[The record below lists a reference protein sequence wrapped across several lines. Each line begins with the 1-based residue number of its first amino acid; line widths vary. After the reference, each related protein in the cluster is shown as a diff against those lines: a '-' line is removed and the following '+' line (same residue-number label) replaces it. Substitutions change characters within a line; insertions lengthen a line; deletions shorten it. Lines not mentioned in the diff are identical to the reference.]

1 MFMKQLWLV
10 MRQTF
15 MTRVKTGG
23 YWMLVLSPILIV
35 GIIAGITFFMQA
47 TQNKDTPTVA
57 VVNQPQLTQAL
68 RQDTQ
73 LDAELTDVSSKTVA
87 EQDLAAKKI
96 DGVLTES
103 NGKYTYA
110 YTSDSHEMNQDAL
123 QAGINQYAML
133 NKAQKLELSSQD
145 LTELMRSPE
154 LKMVVQSDKGN
165 ADGGAAATANYALAV
180 ALGIFIFV
188 FLNAYVSM
196 IAQEIANEKSSR
208 IMEILLATTSPA
220 VQFFGKI
227 GGISLLALLHGVIYI
242 AAGGIFALVAPN
254 NEMLVQAK
262 SVLVGVDWSFGLMT
276 LAIVF
281 VAIVLYMVLTAM
293 IAAMVNDLSQV
304 QQAVSPITY
313 LSMISYMLTFMLNG
327 NAHNVVLQV
336 LSYLPFF
343 SQTLMPARLGLQY
356 ATMTDAWMALILE
369 IGALIVLSYYGLRI
383 YKRNVLTYQEGNL
396 LKPMWRS
403 ITKMLKIS
411 TIDSH

>member
-57 VVNQPQLTQAL
+57 VVNQPALTQAL
-68 RQDTQ
+68 RADAQ
-73 LDAELTDVSSKTVA
+73 LDAKLTDVSSKTTA
-87 EQDLAAKKI
+87 DQDLAQKKI
-96 DGVLTES
+96 DGILTES
-103 NGKYTYA
+103 NGQYTYA
-110 YTSDSHEMNQDAL
+110 YTSDSQEMNQEAL
-123 QAGINQYAML
+123 QAGINQYTMI
-133 NKAQKLELSSQD
+133 NKAQKLNLSTED
-145 LTELMRSPE
+145 LTELMQAPD
-154 LKMVVQSDKGN
+154 LKMIVQSDKGN
-165 ADGGAAATANYALAV
+165 ADGSAAAAANYALAV

-188 FLNAYVSM
+188 FLNAYVGM

-227 GGISLLALLHGVIYI
+227 GGVSLLALLHGIIYI
-242 AAGGIFALVAPN
+242 IVGGSFAIFAPK
-254 NEMLVQAK
+254 NEMLLQAK
-262 SVLVGVDWSFGLMT
+262 SVLVGVDWRFGLMT
-276 LAIVF
+276 LVIVF

-327 NAHNVVLQV
+327 NAHNAVLQV

-356 ATMTDAWMALILE
+356 ATMTDAWFALILE
-369 IGALIVLSYYGLRI
+369 TGALIILSYYGLRI

-396 LKPMWRS
+396 LKPMWRGVKN
-403 ITKMLKIS
+403 IFKQNK
-411 TIDSH
+411 